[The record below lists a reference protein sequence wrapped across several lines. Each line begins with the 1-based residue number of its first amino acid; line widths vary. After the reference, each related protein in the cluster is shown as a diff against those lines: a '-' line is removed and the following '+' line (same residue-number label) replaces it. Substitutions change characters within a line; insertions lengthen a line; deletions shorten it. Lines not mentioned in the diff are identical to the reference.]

1 MTRAS
6 SEHGNIGP
14 AGLRCRCTDPITS
27 APQLSRDTLM
37 AMLYSILVDEKALD
51 LATKSAQRLI
61 DAIGPTGIVVVGNS
75 AVFEKYPVPT
85 GPLIDNF
92 TTVIRFNTEWIA
104 SKAHLVGHKRDVWF
118 AGDYKSA
125 CGCPN
130 PRCCNA
136 EETEQIPSHA
146 HTRFEKE
153 FGISL
158 AAITYW
164 LWLRSRENPEIN
176 SPYHPRGRP
185 LRTGFKAVLKV
196 LIGGA
201 VTPTLAGFDVG
212 DAHMYT
218 NYFEA
223 VKHPDSEAV
232 LRRNSVGPQRYH
244 VAEAKIL
251 GDLHRVGM
259 VRNLMDLVHV

>member
-136 EETEQIPSHA
+136 EETEQI
-146 HTRFEKE
+146 
-153 FGISL
+153 
-158 AAITYW
+158 
-164 LWLRSRENPEIN
+164 RENPEIN